1 MSVADII
8 RRKAKEHGVDP
19 TLALAF
25 AQIESG
31 LNPGAVSPSGGHRG
45 LYQFSGDWWSRYGN
59 GKAINDPE
67 ANADAFMRYYKDSLS
82 PAVKKALGRDATPGE
97 LYLAHQQGLAGGP
110 ALLQGGDQPAA
121 DALAVAYGGGP
132 EGLRRATAAIK
143 ANGGDPNAPASQ
155 FANMWNQRVAAAGK
169 MFDQGFDGS
178 SIPISTPAQPAMM
191 VASAAQPAAA
201 APAAPQA
208 TLLPKDDDKKKEK
221 DPWAELSKLG
231 LGLLASGAPPAAPSM
246 PAPPIVQA
254 QAYRPQQRLPLNPF
268 LNSIFG

>member
-8 RRKAKEHGVDP
+8 RRKAKEYGVDP

-45 LYQFSGDWWSRYGN
+45 LYQFSGDWWNRYGN
-59 GKAINDPE
+59 GKSISDPE
-67 ANADAFMRYYKDSLS
+67 ANADAFMRYYKESLV
-82 PAVKKALGRDATPGE
+82 PAISKALGRNATPGE

-132 EGLRRATAAIK
+132 EGLRRAAAAIK
-143 ANGGDPNAPASQ
+143 ANGGDPSAPASK
-155 FANMWNQRVAAAGK
+155 FANMWNQRVAAAGR
-169 MFDQGFDGS
+169 MFDQGFDAGS
-178 SIPISTPAQPAMM
+178 APISTPNQPAMM
-191 VASAAQPAAA
+191 VASAVPADVVTATTPPAASA
-201 APAAPQA
+201 AA
-208 TLLPKDDDKKKEK
+208 DDKKKEK

-231 LGLLASGAPPAAPSM
+231 LGLLASGAPPEAPPT
-246 PAPPIVQA
+246 PAPPMMQA
-254 QAYRPQQRLPLNPF
+254 QAYRPQKRLPLNPF